1 MTIINPIDALEI
13 IKTVF
18 IAVSIAPLILIGIGK
33 VLAA

>member
-1 MTIINPIDALEI
+1 MTINPIDAIEI

-18 IAVSIAPLILIGIGK
+18 IAATLAPLVLIGIGK